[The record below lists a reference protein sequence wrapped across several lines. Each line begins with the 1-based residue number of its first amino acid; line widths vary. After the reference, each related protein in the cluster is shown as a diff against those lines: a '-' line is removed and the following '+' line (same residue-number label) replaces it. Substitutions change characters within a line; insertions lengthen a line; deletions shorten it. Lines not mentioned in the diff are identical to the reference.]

1 MGKLQ
6 PGDRDLASRRAV
18 ATITAGNQSTDPVE
32 MPGPFLIMATGGVGT
47 FALEFSV
54 DGGSNWFNAQLP
66 SGANNA
72 WTAPF
77 NQHVANPNREAG
89 ILYRLTCTAFTS
101 GPITARISGGGMP

>member
-1 MGKLQ
+1 MGSLEI
-6 PGDRDLASRRAV
+6 GSRDLATRRAV
-18 ATITAGNQSTDPVE
+18 ASITAANQSTEAVE

-54 DGGSNWFNAQLP
+54 DGGTNWFNAQLP
-66 SGANNA
+66 NGSNNS

-77 NQHVANPNREAG
+77 NQVVLNPNREAG